1 MGLRDPLT
9 RATYTMDVAAT
20 SPAAVPPISRNALI
34 AAGVI
39 SFHLA
44 ALWALQTGLLRR
56 AVEVVV
62 PVELLSSIVPPPAP
76 HAEETPPAP
85 LPQQS
90 PPPKVQRIQQP
101 VAPPAPQPIAP
112 IQAAA
117 APDAP
122 RGVAEPQ
129 PPAPPVTPPVAATSV
144 TPPAPS
150 PAVQLPSSDAEY
162 LQNPKPDY
170 PRMSRRLGEHGKVV
184 LSVLITVD
192 GTAQQVE
199 LKQSSGFA
207 RLDAAAMEAV
217 GRWRY
222 VPGKRGGVPEPMWFN
237 VPVTFA
243 LE

>member
-1 MGLRDPLT
+1 MGLCDPLT
-9 RATYTMDVAAT
+9 RATYTMGVAAT

-34 AAGVI
+34 AVGVI
-39 SFHLA
+39 VFHLA

-62 PVELLSSIVPPPAP
+62 PVELLSSIV
-76 HAEETPPAP
+76 TPPAP
-85 LPQQS
+85 PAQQTPPAPQSQQS
-90 PPPKVQRIQQP
+90 SPPKIQRP
-101 VAPPAPQPIAP
+101 VAPPTPQPVAP

-122 RGVAEPQ
+122 RSAAEPQ
-129 PPAPPVTPPVAATSV
+129 PPASPVTASVAANSV
-144 TPPAPS
+144 TPLPPS
-150 PAVQLPSSDAEY
+150 AAVQLPSSDAEY

-170 PRMSRRLGEHGKVV
+170 PRMSRRLGEHGRVV
-184 LSVLITVD
+184 LRVLITVD
-192 GTAQQVE
+192 GMAQQVE

-237 VPVTFA
+237 VPITFS